1 MIGSLRV
8 LALLAVF
15 FAAGTAYGAAPAE
28 KRGGAVTLPGAPGEP
43 DGARTGGEGIP
54 EFPRD
59 KTPRK
64 RDGDRL
70 SGTWLLPSGSVI
82 EIEEYDDRNGRGAAF
97 IALYKEPAVEVRT
110 GGGSAGM
117 FSLVGFRKGSRI
129 EGKIW
134 TFLPTEKNCNR
145 PGMAR
150 DFTGEVAAG
159 DRAITIRFISIT
171 LNAATCAQGESR
183 NVTLTLD
190 RVGPK

>member
-1 MIGSLRV
+1 MIGSIRLF
-8 LALLAVF
+8 ALLAAL
-15 FAAGTAYGAAPAE
+15 FAASAYGAAPPEA
-28 KRGGAVTLPGAPGEP
+28 RGGAATLPGEP

-54 EFPRD
+54 EFPRG
-59 KTPRK
+59 TIPRK

-190 RVGPK
+190 RVGPNTRGR